1 MANPFA
7 TEAEIKVLT
16 ILAEDVGLYGLEI
29 VRQSNGT
36 VKRGGVYVIL
46 NRLEER
52 GLVWSRVSRTGNPG
66 LPRPRY
72 GITEAGERMLK
83 AWLQVNQTGD

>member
-1 MANPFA
+1 MGNPFA

-16 ILAEDVGLYGLEI
+16 ILAENVGLYGLEI
-29 VRQSNGT
+29 VRESRGA
-36 VKRGGVYVIL
+36 VKRGGIYVIL

-52 GLVWSRVSRTGNPG
+52 GLVWSRVRKAANPG
-66 LPRPRY
+66 PPRPRY

-83 AWLQVNQTGD
+83 AWLQVNQKGE